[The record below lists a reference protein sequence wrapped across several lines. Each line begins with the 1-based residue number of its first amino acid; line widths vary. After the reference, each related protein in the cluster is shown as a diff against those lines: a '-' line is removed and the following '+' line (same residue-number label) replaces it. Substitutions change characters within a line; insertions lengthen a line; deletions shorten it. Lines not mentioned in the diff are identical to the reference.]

1 MARRARL
8 KACEWADL
16 LKTDILSG
24 TVYDDPMFMP
34 KGQGKPQVPSVED
47 KENPYN
53 NYP

>member
-53 NYP
+53 N